1 MLPGNWENEM
11 SLPTYQKPYG
21 FVQSVLRNYAP
32 AFLVLTAT
40 MLNKAIIDANASIRA
55 FAKAVGIDYEQ
66 MQPGEKHVVEGVFTD
81 GTPTVLSFY
90 RTVNR
95 GDRRFSV
102 RGIKK
107 QCEAGDTVALT
118 FKVTTEGEVVWVV
131 NVTRQPEY
139 RQLVEA
145 S

>member
-1 MLPGNWENEM
+1 MLPDTGRKEM
-11 SLPTYQKPYG
+11 SLPT
-21 FVQSVLRNYAP
+21 LRSHPP

-40 MLNKAIIDANASIRA
+40 MLNKAIIDANASIRG
-55 FAKAVGIDYEQ
+55 FAKLLGIDYEH
-66 MQPGEKHVVEGVFTD
+66 MQPGEKHVVEGEFTD

-90 RTVNR
+90 RTANR

-107 QCEAGDTVALT
+107 QCAVGDTVAFT
-118 FKVTTEGEVVWVV
+118 FKVTADGDVVWVV
-131 NVTRQPEY
+131 NVTQQPEY
-139 RQLVEA
+139 QHLVEA

>member
-1 MLPGNWENEM
+1 MPLSKYWENEM
-11 SLPTYQKPYG
+11 SLST
-21 FVQSVLRNYAP
+21 LRSHAP

-55 FAKAVGIDYEQ
+55 FAKLLGIDYEQ
-66 MQPGEKHVVEGVFTD
+66 MQPGEKHVVEGEFTD

-107 QCEAGDTVALT
+107 QCAVGDTVALT
-118 FKVTTEGEVVWVV
+118 FKVTADGDVVWVV
-131 NVTRQPEY
+131 NVTQEPQY
-139 RQLVEA
+139 QHLVEA

>member
-1 MLPGNWENEM
+1 MPLSKYWENEM
-11 SLPTYQKPYG
+11 SLPT
-21 FVQSVLRNYAP
+21 LRSHAP

-55 FAKAVGIDYEQ
+55 FAKLLGIDYEQ
-66 MQPGEKHVVEGVFTD
+66 MQPGEKHVVEGEFTD

-102 RGIKK
+102 RGIKN
-107 QCEAGDTVALT
+107 QSAAGDTVALT
-118 FKVTTEGEVVWVV
+118 FKVTPDGDVVWVV
-131 NVTRQPEY
+131 NVTQEPQY
-139 RQLVEA
+139 QHLVKA

>member
-1 MLPGNWENEM
+1 MG
-11 SLPTYQKPYG
+11 LPT
-21 FVQSVLRNYAP
+21 LRSHAP

-40 MLNKAIIDANASIRA
+40 MLNKAIIDANVSIRG
-55 FAKAVGIDYEQ
+55 FAKLLGIDYEQ
-66 MQPGEKHVVEGVFTD
+66 MQPGEKHFVEGEFTD

-90 RTVNR
+90 RTANR

-118 FKVTTEGEVVWVV
+118 FKVTSDGNVVWVV
-131 NVTRQPEY
+131 NVTQQPEY
-139 RQLVEA
+139 RRLVEA